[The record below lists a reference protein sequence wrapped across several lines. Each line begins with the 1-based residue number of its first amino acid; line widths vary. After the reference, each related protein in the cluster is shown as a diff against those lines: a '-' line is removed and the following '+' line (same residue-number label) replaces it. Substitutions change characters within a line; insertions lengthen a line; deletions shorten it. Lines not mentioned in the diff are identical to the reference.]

1 MTRIRVAAAQAH
13 PVWLDAAATTNKIL
27 SLLEQAAANG
37 VQLLA
42 FPETFLPGY
51 PYWVMLGGVDRFN
64 DQPAKA
70 AYAAYVD
77 AAVNLDG
84 LELKQITAVVRDLGV
99 FVYLGIAERAGTSVY
114 ATLVAID
121 PERGVVSAHRKLMPT
136 YGERTVWAVGDGH
149 GLRVHDVGEML
160 VGGLNC
166 WENWMPLARHAL
178 YAAGEELHVA
188 AWPGSA
194 AMTADI
200 ARLIALEGRVWVLL
214 ASGLLAAD
222 DVPSEFP
229 YYQLIANKPA
239 GFYNGGSC
247 IAAPDGTW
255 AVAPT
260 ADEERL
266 LIADVDRDAVRRA
279 RQTFDPAGHYSRH
292 DVFDVRV
299 NRRRLGAV
307 AFLDD

>member
-1 MTRIRVAAAQAH
+1 M
-13 PVWLDAAATTNKIL
+13 
-27 SLLEQAAANG
+27 
-37 VQLLA
+37 QLLA

-64 DQPAKA
+64 DQQAKA

-77 AAVNLDG
+77 AAVDLDG
-84 LELKQITAVVRDLGV
+84 FELKQITAAVRDLGV
-99 FVYLGIAERAGTSVY
+99 FVYLGIAERSGTSVY

-121 PERGVVSAHRKLMPT
+121 PERGAMSAHRKLMPT

-149 GLRVHDVGEML
+149 GLRVHDVGGML

-178 YAAGEELHVA
+178 YAEGEELHVA

-222 DVPSEFP
+222 DVPAEFP
-229 YYQLIANKPA
+229 YYQLIANKPP

-266 LIADVDRDAVRRA
+266 LIADVDRDAVHRA
-279 RQTFDPAGHYSRH
+279 RQTFDPAGHYSRP

>member
-1 MTRIRVAAAQAH
+1 MTSIRVAAAQAH
-13 PVWLDAAATTNKIL
+13 PVWLDAAATTKKIL
-27 SLLEQAAANG
+27 SMIERATDDG

-64 DQPAKA
+64 DQQTKV

-77 AAVNLDG
+77 AAVELDG
-84 LELKQITAVVRDLGV
+84 LELKQITAAVGDLGV
-99 FVYLGIAERAGTSVY
+99 FVYLGIAERSGASVH

-121 PERGVVSAHRKLMPT
+121 PERGVVGAHRKLIPT
-136 YGERTVWAVGDGH
+136 YGERTVWALGDGH
-149 GLRVHDVGEML
+149 GLRVHNVGGVL

-222 DVPSEFP
+222 DVPRDFP

-266 LIADVDRDAVRRA
+266 LVADVDRDTVRRA
-279 RQTFDPAGHYSRH
+279 RQTFDPAGHYSRP

-307 AFLDD
+307 AFDD